1 MHSVI
6 YIFAL
11 RKFRI
16 YFTIFFLCFSTL
28 VQAQTYSSEEIVIS
42 GLGFARFSVA
52 LVPEKSFT
60 DHMDAKRWLR
70 IIDRNLCWSGVFL
83 VTDSRYKTCR
93 TAGGNQVD
101 MKIMLKLKGTVTDN
115 GDLVPKHL
123 MLTVADNDGVPLFPL
138 ELPIR
143 KNRFR
148 EAELMDLINEMSA
161 QFTGLKGILGS
172 TIAFTL
178 KQPKRRKIIA
188 RINTHGKK
196 LAAVSRNKYI
206 NLLPSWSPKG
216 DAIVY
221 TTLSRRGTAIMFND
235 CLKVVGCKY
244 RPVKLL
250 SSNIS
255 AARISKSFLSVS
267 GGTWFSNERKF
278 TASSSSGLL
287 ITSAGHGLIDTQVI
301 IVSNS
306 GGTLPT
312 GLAVGDEYYV
322 RDKTTNTFKLALS
335 SGGTAIA
342 YTNAGS
348 GTHSW
353 ETNVHKL
360 IVTLSRNGNSDLYEF
375 NRLKRKVIRLTTHR
389 AIDTVPD
396 LSPDNQHLIFVSDR
410 SGHEQIYYL
419 KLGTKIPFQL
429 TFGRGSS
436 SDPVW
441 SPDGTL
447 IAFSKISSGHSQI
460 HLMDPFT
467 GEDNFLTRGRFN
479 SEQPFWSPDGRQI
492 AFVSSSTGFDKLYIM
507 FIDGTGRRRLTRTP
521 RDFEEGGPSWTAR
534 KF

>member
-148 EAELMDLINEMSA
+148 EAGLMELINEMSV
-161 QFTGLKGILGS
+161 QLTGLKGILGS

-196 LAAVSRNKYI
+196 LAAVSRNKFI

-255 AARISKSFLSVS
+255 AAGISKNILSVS
-267 GGTWFSNERKF
+267 GGTWFSN
-278 TASSSSGLL
+278 G
-287 ITSAGHGLIDTQVI
+287 
-301 IVSNS
+301 
-306 GGTLPT
+306 
-312 GLAVGDEYYV
+312 
-322 RDKTTNTFKLALS
+322 
-335 SGGTAIA
+335 
-342 YTNAGS
+342 
-348 GTHSW
+348 
-353 ETNVHKL
+353 HKL
-360 IVTLSRNGNSDLYEF
+360 IVTLSRKGNSDLYEF
-375 NRLKRKVIRLTTHR
+375 DRLKRKVIRMTTHR

-419 KLGTKIPFQL
+419 KLGTKISFQL

-479 SEQPFWSPDGRQI
+479 SEQPSWSPDGRQI
-492 AFVSSSTGFDKLYIM
+492 VFVSSSTGVDKLYIM

>member
-83 VTDSRYKTCR
+83 VTDSRYRTCR

-148 EAELMDLINEMSA
+148 EAELMDLINEMSV
-161 QFTGLKGILGS
+161 QLTGLKGILGS

-196 LAAVSRNKYI
+196 LAAVSRNKFI

-255 AARISKSFLSVS
+255 AAGISKNFLSVS
-267 GGTWFSNERKF
+267 GGTWFSN
-278 TASSSSGLL
+278 G
-287 ITSAGHGLIDTQVI
+287 
-301 IVSNS
+301 
-306 GGTLPT
+306 
-312 GLAVGDEYYV
+312 
-322 RDKTTNTFKLALS
+322 
-335 SGGTAIA
+335 
-342 YTNAGS
+342 
-348 GTHSW
+348 
-353 ETNVHKL
+353 HKL
-360 IVTLSRNGNSDLYEF
+360 IVTLSRKGNSDLYEF
-375 NRLKRKVIRLTTHR
+375 DRLKRKVIRLTTHR

-479 SEQPFWSPDGRQI
+479 SEQPSWSPDGRQI
-492 AFVSSSTGFDKLYIM
+492 AFVSSSTGVDKLYIM

>member
-6 YIFAL
+6 DIFAL

-16 YFTIFFLCFSTL
+16 YYTIFFLCFSTL

-83 VTDSRYKTCR
+83 VTDSRYRTCR
-93 TAGGNQVD
+93 IAGGNQVD

-148 EAELMDLINEMSA
+148 EAELMDLINEMSV
-161 QFTGLKGILGS
+161 QLTGLKGILGS

-255 AARISKSFLSVS
+255 AAGISKNIISVS
-267 GGTWFSNERKF
+267 GGTWFSN
-278 TASSSSGLL
+278 G
-287 ITSAGHGLIDTQVI
+287 
-301 IVSNS
+301 
-306 GGTLPT
+306 
-312 GLAVGDEYYV
+312 
-322 RDKTTNTFKLALS
+322 
-335 SGGTAIA
+335 
-342 YTNAGS
+342 
-348 GTHSW
+348 
-353 ETNVHKL
+353 HKL
-360 IVTLSRNGNSDLYEF
+360 IVTLSRKGNSDLYEF
-375 NRLKRKVIRLTTHR
+375 DRLKRKVIRLTTHR

-410 SGHEQIYYL
+410 SGHEQIHYM

-429 TFGRGSS
+429 TDSRGSS

-479 SEQPFWSPDGRQI
+479 SEQPSWSPDGRQI
-492 AFVSSSTGFDKLYIM
+492 AFVSSSTGVDKLYIM

>member
-1 MHSVI
+1 MHPVI
-6 YIFAL
+6 YIFTL

-16 YFTIFFLCFSTL
+16 YFNICFLCFSTL

-52 LVPEKSFT
+52 LVTEKSFT

-83 VTDSRYKTCR
+83 VRDSRYRTCR
-93 TAGGNQVD
+93 TAEGNQVD

-123 MLTVADNDGVPLFPL
+123 MLTVADNDGAPLFPL

-148 EAELMDLINEMSA
+148 EAELMDLINEMSV
-161 QFTGLKGILGS
+161 QLTGLKGILGS

-196 LAAVSRNKYI
+196 LAAVSRNKFI

-255 AARISKSFLSVS
+255 AAGISKNFLSVS
-267 GGTWFSNERKF
+267 GGTWFPK
-278 TASSSSGLL
+278 G
-287 ITSAGHGLIDTQVI
+287 
-301 IVSNS
+301 
-306 GGTLPT
+306 
-312 GLAVGDEYYV
+312 
-322 RDKTTNTFKLALS
+322 
-335 SGGTAIA
+335 
-342 YTNAGS
+342 
-348 GTHSW
+348 
-353 ETNVHKL
+353 HKL
-360 IVTLSRNGNSDLYEF
+360 IVTLSRRGNSDLYEF
-375 NRLKRKVIRLTTHR
+375 DRLKRKVIRLTTHR

-479 SEQPFWSPDGRQI
+479 SEQPSWSPDGRQI
-492 AFVSSSTGFDKLYIM
+492 AFVSSSTGVDKLYIM

>member
-11 RKFRI
+11 RKFQI

-83 VTDSRYKTCR
+83 VTDSRYRTCR

-148 EAELMDLINEMSA
+148 EAELMDLINEMSV
-161 QFTGLKGILGS
+161 QLTGLKGILGS

-255 AARISKSFLSVS
+255 AARISKNFLSVS
-267 GGTWFSNERKF
+267 GGTWFSN
-278 TASSSSGLL
+278 G
-287 ITSAGHGLIDTQVI
+287 
-301 IVSNS
+301 
-306 GGTLPT
+306 
-312 GLAVGDEYYV
+312 
-322 RDKTTNTFKLALS
+322 
-335 SGGTAIA
+335 
-342 YTNAGS
+342 
-348 GTHSW
+348 
-353 ETNVHKL
+353 HKL
-360 IVTLSRNGNSDLYEF
+360 IVTLSRKGNSDLYEF
-375 NRLKRKVIRLTTHR
+375 DRLKRKVIRLTSHR

-410 SGHEQIYYL
+410 SGHEQIHYM

-429 TFGRGSS
+429 TDSRGSS

-479 SEQPFWSPDGRQI
+479 SEQPSWSPDGRQI
-492 AFVSSSTGFDKLYIM
+492 AFVSSSTGVDKLYIM

>member
-1 MHSVI
+1 
-6 YIFAL
+6 
-11 RKFRI
+11 
-16 YFTIFFLCFSTL
+16 
-28 VQAQTYSSEEIVIS
+28 
-42 GLGFARFSVA
+42 
-52 LVPEKSFT
+52 
-60 DHMDAKRWLR
+60 MDAKRWLR

-83 VTDSRYKTCR
+83 VTDSRYKTCQ

-101 MKIMLKLKGTVTDN
+101 MKIMLTLKGTVTDN

-148 EAELMDLINEMSA
+148 EAELMDLINEMSV

-267 GGTWFSNERKF
+267 GGTWFSN
-278 TASSSSGLL
+278 G
-287 ITSAGHGLIDTQVI
+287 
-301 IVSNS
+301 
-306 GGTLPT
+306 
-312 GLAVGDEYYV
+312 
-322 RDKTTNTFKLALS
+322 
-335 SGGTAIA
+335 
-342 YTNAGS
+342 
-348 GTHSW
+348 
-353 ETNVHKL
+353 HKL
-360 IVTLSRNGNSDLYEF
+360 IVTLSRKGNSDLYEF
-375 NRLKRKVIRLTTHR
+375 DRLKRKVIRLTTHR

>member
-1 MHSVI
+1 MHPVI
-6 YIFAL
+6 YIFTL

-83 VTDSRYKTCR
+83 VTDSRYRTCR
-93 TAGGNQVD
+93 TADGNQVD

-148 EAELMDLINEMSA
+148 EAELMDLINEMSV
-161 QFTGLKGILGS
+161 QLTGLKGILGS

-196 LAAVSRNKYI
+196 LAAVSRNKFI

-255 AARISKSFLSVS
+255 AAGISKNFLSVS
-267 GGTWFSNERKF
+267 GGTWFSN
-278 TASSSSGLL
+278 G
-287 ITSAGHGLIDTQVI
+287 
-301 IVSNS
+301 
-306 GGTLPT
+306 
-312 GLAVGDEYYV
+312 
-322 RDKTTNTFKLALS
+322 
-335 SGGTAIA
+335 
-342 YTNAGS
+342 
-348 GTHSW
+348 
-353 ETNVHKL
+353 HKL
-360 IVTLSRNGNSDLYEF
+360 IVTLSRKGNSDLYEF
-375 NRLKRKVIRLTTHR
+375 DRLKRKVIRLTTHR

-479 SEQPFWSPDGRQI
+479 SEQPSWSPDGRQI
-492 AFVSSSTGFDKLYIM
+492 AFVSSSTGVDKLYIM

>member
-11 RKFRI
+11 RKFQI

-70 IIDRNLCWSGVFL
+70 IIDRNLCWGGVFL
-83 VTDSRYKTCR
+83 VTDSRYRTCR

-148 EAELMDLINEMSA
+148 EAELMDLINEMSV
-161 QFTGLKGILGS
+161 QLTGLKGILGS

-255 AARISKSFLSVS
+255 AARISKNFLSVS
-267 GGTWFSNERKF
+267 GGTWFSN
-278 TASSSSGLL
+278 G
-287 ITSAGHGLIDTQVI
+287 
-301 IVSNS
+301 
-306 GGTLPT
+306 
-312 GLAVGDEYYV
+312 
-322 RDKTTNTFKLALS
+322 
-335 SGGTAIA
+335 
-342 YTNAGS
+342 
-348 GTHSW
+348 
-353 ETNVHKL
+353 HKL
-360 IVTLSRNGNSDLYEF
+360 IVTLSRKGNSDLYEF
-375 NRLKRKVIRLTTHR
+375 DRLKRKVIRLTTHR

-410 SGHEQIYYL
+410 SGHEQIHYM

-429 TFGRGSS
+429 TDSRGSS

-479 SEQPFWSPDGRQI
+479 SEQPSWSPDGRQI
-492 AFVSSSTGFDKLYIM
+492 AFVSSSTGVDKLYIM

>member
-1 MHSVI
+1 
-6 YIFAL
+6 
-11 RKFRI
+11 
-16 YFTIFFLCFSTL
+16 
-28 VQAQTYSSEEIVIS
+28 
-42 GLGFARFSVA
+42 
-52 LVPEKSFT
+52 
-60 DHMDAKRWLR
+60 MDAKRWLR

-93 TAGGNQVD
+93 TAAGNQVD

-115 GDLVPKHL
+115 SDLVPKHL

-148 EAELMDLINEMSA
+148 EAELMDLINEMSV
-161 QFTGLKGILGS
+161 QLTGLKGILGS

-235 CLKVVGCKY
+235 CLKVGGCKY

-255 AARISKSFLSVS
+255 AARISKNFLSVT
-267 GGTWFSNERKF
+267 GGTWFSN
-278 TASSSSGLL
+278 G
-287 ITSAGHGLIDTQVI
+287 
-301 IVSNS
+301 
-306 GGTLPT
+306 
-312 GLAVGDEYYV
+312 
-322 RDKTTNTFKLALS
+322 
-335 SGGTAIA
+335 
-342 YTNAGS
+342 
-348 GTHSW
+348 
-353 ETNVHKL
+353 HKL
-360 IVTLSRNGNSDLYEF
+360 IVTLSRKGNSDLYEF
-375 NRLKRKVIRLTTHR
+375 NRLNRKVKRLTTHR

-419 KLGTKIPFQL
+419 ELGTKIPFQL

-479 SEQPFWSPDGRQI
+479 SEQPSWSPDGRPI
-492 AFVSSSTGFDKLYIM
+492 TFVSSSTGVDKLYIM

>member
-1 MHSVI
+1 MHPVI
-6 YIFAL
+6 YIFTL

-16 YFTIFFLCFSTL
+16 YFTIFFLCFNTL

-83 VTDSRYKTCR
+83 VTDSRYRTCR
-93 TAGGNQVD
+93 TADGNQVD

-148 EAELMDLINEMSA
+148 EAELMDLINEMSV
-161 QFTGLKGILGS
+161 QLTGLKGILGS

-255 AARISKSFLSVS
+255 AARISKNFLTVS
-267 GGTWFSNERKF
+267 GGTWFSN
-278 TASSSSGLL
+278 G
-287 ITSAGHGLIDTQVI
+287 
-301 IVSNS
+301 
-306 GGTLPT
+306 
-312 GLAVGDEYYV
+312 
-322 RDKTTNTFKLALS
+322 
-335 SGGTAIA
+335 
-342 YTNAGS
+342 
-348 GTHSW
+348 
-353 ETNVHKL
+353 HKL
-360 IVTLSRNGNSDLYEF
+360 IVTLSRKGNSDLYEF
-375 NRLKRKVIRLTTHR
+375 DRLKRKVIRMTTHR

-479 SEQPFWSPDGRQI
+479 SEQPSWSPDGRQI
-492 AFVSSSTGFDKLYIM
+492 AFVSSSTGVDKLYIM

>member
-1 MHSVI
+1 
-6 YIFAL
+6 
-11 RKFRI
+11 
-16 YFTIFFLCFSTL
+16 
-28 VQAQTYSSEEIVIS
+28 
-42 GLGFARFSVA
+42 
-52 LVPEKSFT
+52 
-60 DHMDAKRWLR
+60 MDAKRWLR
-70 IIDRNLCWSGVFL
+70 IIDRNLCWSGVFM

-148 EAELMDLINEMSA
+148 EAELMDLINEMSV

-267 GGTWFSNERKF
+267 GGTWFSN
-278 TASSSSGLL
+278 G
-287 ITSAGHGLIDTQVI
+287 
-301 IVSNS
+301 
-306 GGTLPT
+306 
-312 GLAVGDEYYV
+312 
-322 RDKTTNTFKLALS
+322 
-335 SGGTAIA
+335 
-342 YTNAGS
+342 
-348 GTHSW
+348 
-353 ETNVHKL
+353 HKL
-360 IVTLSRNGNSDLYEF
+360 IVTLSRKGNSDLYEF
-375 NRLKRKVIRLTTHR
+375 DRLKRKVIRLTTHR

-492 AFVSSSTGFDKLYIM
+492 AFVSSSTGVDKLYIM

>member
-1 MHSVI
+1 MHPVI
-6 YIFAL
+6 YIFTL

-16 YFTIFFLCFSTL
+16 YFTIFFLCFNTL

-83 VTDSRYKTCR
+83 VTDSRYRTCR
-93 TAGGNQVD
+93 TADGNQVD

-148 EAELMDLINEMSA
+148 EAELMDLINEMSV
-161 QFTGLKGILGS
+161 QLTGLKGILGS

-196 LAAVSRNKYI
+196 LAAVSRNKFI

-255 AARISKSFLSVS
+255 AARISKNFLSVS
-267 GGTWFSNERKF
+267 GGTWFSN
-278 TASSSSGLL
+278 G
-287 ITSAGHGLIDTQVI
+287 
-301 IVSNS
+301 
-306 GGTLPT
+306 
-312 GLAVGDEYYV
+312 
-322 RDKTTNTFKLALS
+322 
-335 SGGTAIA
+335 
-342 YTNAGS
+342 
-348 GTHSW
+348 
-353 ETNVHKL
+353 HKL
-360 IVTLSRNGNSDLYEF
+360 IVTLSRKGNSDLYEF
-375 NRLKRKVIRLTTHR
+375 DRLKRKVIRLTTHR

-410 SGHEQIYYL
+410 SGHEQIHYM

-429 TFGRGSS
+429 TDSRGSS

-479 SEQPFWSPDGRQI
+479 SEQPSWSPDGRQI
-492 AFVSSSTGFDKLYIM
+492 AFVSSSTGVDKLYIM

>member
-11 RKFRI
+11 RKFQI

-83 VTDSRYKTCR
+83 VTDSRYRTCR
-93 TAGGNQVD
+93 TAAGNQVD

-148 EAELMDLINEMSA
+148 EAELMDLINEMSV
-161 QFTGLKGILGS
+161 QLTGLKGILGS

-255 AARISKSFLSVS
+255 AARISKNFLSVS
-267 GGTWFSNERKF
+267 GGTWFSN
-278 TASSSSGLL
+278 G
-287 ITSAGHGLIDTQVI
+287 
-301 IVSNS
+301 
-306 GGTLPT
+306 
-312 GLAVGDEYYV
+312 
-322 RDKTTNTFKLALS
+322 
-335 SGGTAIA
+335 
-342 YTNAGS
+342 
-348 GTHSW
+348 
-353 ETNVHKL
+353 HKL
-360 IVTLSRNGNSDLYEF
+360 IVTLSRKGNSDLYEF
-375 NRLKRKVIRLTTHR
+375 DRRKRKVIRLTTHR

-410 SGHEQIYYL
+410 SGHEQIHYM

-429 TFGRGSS
+429 TDSRGSS

-479 SEQPFWSPDGRQI
+479 SEQPSWSPDGRQI
-492 AFVSSSTGFDKLYIM
+492 AFVSSSTGVDKLYIM

>member
-1 MHSVI
+1 MHPVI
-6 YIFAL
+6 YIFTL

-16 YFTIFFLCFSTL
+16 YFTIFFLCFNTL

-83 VTDSRYKTCR
+83 VTDSRYRTCR
-93 TAGGNQVD
+93 TAAGNHVD
-101 MKIMLKLKGTVTDN
+101 MKIMLKLKGAVTDN

-148 EAELMDLINEMSA
+148 EAGLMDLINEMSV
-161 QFTGLKGILGS
+161 QLTGLNGILGS

-255 AARISKSFLSVS
+255 AARISNNFLSVS
-267 GGTWFSNERKF
+267 GGTWFSN
-278 TASSSSGLL
+278 G
-287 ITSAGHGLIDTQVI
+287 
-301 IVSNS
+301 
-306 GGTLPT
+306 
-312 GLAVGDEYYV
+312 
-322 RDKTTNTFKLALS
+322 
-335 SGGTAIA
+335 
-342 YTNAGS
+342 
-348 GTHSW
+348 
-353 ETNVHKL
+353 HKL
-360 IVTLSRNGNSDLYEF
+360 IVTLSRKGNSDLYEF
-375 NRLKRKVIRLTTHR
+375 DRLKRKVIRLTTHR

-410 SGHEQIYYL
+410 SGHEQIHYM

-429 TFGRGSS
+429 TDSRGSS

-479 SEQPFWSPDGRQI
+479 SEQPSWSPDGRQI
-492 AFVSSSTGFDKLYIM
+492 AFVSSSTGVDKLYIM

>member
-1 MHSVI
+1 MHPVI
-6 YIFAL
+6 YIFTL

-16 YFTIFFLCFSTL
+16 YFTIFFLCFNTL

-83 VTDSRYKTCR
+83 VTDSRYRTCR
-93 TAGGNQVD
+93 TADGNQVD

-123 MLTVADNDGVPLFPL
+123 MLTVADNDGAPLFPL

-148 EAELMDLINEMSA
+148 EAGLMDLINEMSV
-161 QFTGLKGILGS
+161 QLTGLKGILGS

-255 AARISKSFLSVS
+255 AAGISKNILSVS
-267 GGTWFSNERKF
+267 GGTWFSN
-278 TASSSSGLL
+278 G
-287 ITSAGHGLIDTQVI
+287 
-301 IVSNS
+301 
-306 GGTLPT
+306 
-312 GLAVGDEYYV
+312 
-322 RDKTTNTFKLALS
+322 
-335 SGGTAIA
+335 
-342 YTNAGS
+342 
-348 GTHSW
+348 
-353 ETNVHKL
+353 HKL
-360 IVTLSRNGNSDLYEF
+360 IVTLSRKGNSDLYEF
-375 NRLKRKVIRLTTHR
+375 DRLKRKVIRMTTHR

-479 SEQPFWSPDGRQI
+479 SEQPSWSPDGRQI
-492 AFVSSSTGFDKLYIM
+492 VFVSSSTGVDKLYIM

>member
-6 YIFAL
+6 YIYAL
-11 RKFRI
+11 QKFRV
-16 YFTIFFLCFSTL
+16 YFTIFFLSFSTL

-83 VTDSRYKTCR
+83 VTDSRYRTCR
-93 TAGGNQVD
+93 TVAGNQVD

-148 EAELMDLINEMSA
+148 EAELMDLINEMSV
-161 QFTGLKGILGS
+161 QLTGLKGILGS

-255 AARISKSFLSVS
+255 AARISKNFLSVS
-267 GGTWFSNERKF
+267 GGTWFSN
-278 TASSSSGLL
+278 G
-287 ITSAGHGLIDTQVI
+287 
-301 IVSNS
+301 
-306 GGTLPT
+306 
-312 GLAVGDEYYV
+312 
-322 RDKTTNTFKLALS
+322 
-335 SGGTAIA
+335 
-342 YTNAGS
+342 
-348 GTHSW
+348 
-353 ETNVHKL
+353 HKL
-360 IVTLSRNGNSDLYEF
+360 IVTLSRKGNSDLYEF
-375 NRLKRKVIRLTTHR
+375 DRLKRKVIRLTTHR

-410 SGHEQIYYL
+410 SGHEQIHYM

-429 TFGRGSS
+429 TDSRGSS
-436 SDPVW
+436 SDPVL
-441 SPDGTL
+441 SL
-447 IAFSKISSGHSQI
+447 IHI
-460 HLMDPFT
+460 
-467 GEDNFLTRGRFN
+467 
-479 SEQPFWSPDGRQI
+479 
-492 AFVSSSTGFDKLYIM
+492 
-507 FIDGTGRRRLTRTP
+507 
-521 RDFEEGGPSWTAR
+521 
-534 KF
+534 

>member
-1 MHSVI
+1 
-6 YIFAL
+6 
-11 RKFRI
+11 
-16 YFTIFFLCFSTL
+16 
-28 VQAQTYSSEEIVIS
+28 
-42 GLGFARFSVA
+42 
-52 LVPEKSFT
+52 
-60 DHMDAKRWLR
+60 
-70 IIDRNLCWSGVFL
+70 
-83 VTDSRYKTCR
+83 
-93 TAGGNQVD
+93 

-148 EAELMDLINEMSA
+148 EAELMDLINEMSV

-267 GGTWFSNERKF
+267 GGTWFSN
-278 TASSSSGLL
+278 G
-287 ITSAGHGLIDTQVI
+287 
-301 IVSNS
+301 
-306 GGTLPT
+306 
-312 GLAVGDEYYV
+312 
-322 RDKTTNTFKLALS
+322 
-335 SGGTAIA
+335 
-342 YTNAGS
+342 
-348 GTHSW
+348 
-353 ETNVHKL
+353 HKL
-360 IVTLSRNGNSDLYEF
+360 IVTLSRKGNSDLYEF
-375 NRLKRKVIRLTTHR
+375 DRLKRKVIRLTTHR

-492 AFVSSSTGFDKLYIM
+492 AFVSSSTGVDKLYIM

>member
-16 YFTIFFLCFSTL
+16 YLTIFFLCFSTL

-83 VTDSRYKTCR
+83 VTDSRYRTCR
-93 TAGGNQVD
+93 TADGNQVD
-101 MKIMLKLKGTVTDN
+101 MKIMLKLKGKVTDN

-148 EAELMDLINEMSA
+148 EAELMDLINEMSV
-161 QFTGLKGILGS
+161 QLTGLKGILGS

-196 LAAVSRNKYI
+196 LAAVSRNKFI

-221 TTLSRRGTAIMFND
+221 TTLSRRGTAIMYND

-255 AARISKSFLSVS
+255 AARISKNFLSVS
-267 GGTWFSNERKF
+267 GGTWFSN
-278 TASSSSGLL
+278 G
-287 ITSAGHGLIDTQVI
+287 
-301 IVSNS
+301 
-306 GGTLPT
+306 
-312 GLAVGDEYYV
+312 
-322 RDKTTNTFKLALS
+322 
-335 SGGTAIA
+335 
-342 YTNAGS
+342 
-348 GTHSW
+348 
-353 ETNVHKL
+353 HKL
-360 IVTLSRNGNSDLYEF
+360 IVTLSRKGNSDLYEF
-375 NRLKRKVIRLTTHR
+375 DRLKRKVIRLTTHR

-479 SEQPFWSPDGRQI
+479 SEQPSWSPDGRQI
-492 AFVSSSTGFDKLYIM
+492 AFVSSSTGVDKLYIM

>member
-83 VTDSRYKTCR
+83 VTDSRYRTCR
-93 TAGGNQVD
+93 TADGNQVD

-148 EAELMDLINEMSA
+148 EAELMDLINEMSV
-161 QFTGLKGILGS
+161 QLTGLKGILGS

-196 LAAVSRNKYI
+196 LAAVSRNKFI

-255 AARISKSFLSVS
+255 AAGISKNFLSVS
-267 GGTWFSNERKF
+267 GGTWFSN
-278 TASSSSGLL
+278 G
-287 ITSAGHGLIDTQVI
+287 
-301 IVSNS
+301 
-306 GGTLPT
+306 
-312 GLAVGDEYYV
+312 
-322 RDKTTNTFKLALS
+322 
-335 SGGTAIA
+335 
-342 YTNAGS
+342 
-348 GTHSW
+348 
-353 ETNVHKL
+353 HKL
-360 IVTLSRNGNSDLYEF
+360 IVTLSRKGNSDLYEF
-375 NRLKRKVIRLTTHR
+375 DRMKRKVIRMTTHR

-479 SEQPFWSPDGRQI
+479 SEQPSWSPDGRQI
-492 AFVSSSTGFDKLYIM
+492 VFVSSSTGVDKLYIM

>member
-93 TAGGNQVD
+93 TEGGNQVD

-148 EAELMDLINEMSA
+148 EAELMDLINEMSV
-161 QFTGLKGILGS
+161 QLTGLKGILGS

-255 AARISKSFLSVS
+255 AAGISKNILSVS
-267 GGTWFSNERKF
+267 GGTWFSN
-278 TASSSSGLL
+278 G
-287 ITSAGHGLIDTQVI
+287 
-301 IVSNS
+301 
-306 GGTLPT
+306 
-312 GLAVGDEYYV
+312 
-322 RDKTTNTFKLALS
+322 
-335 SGGTAIA
+335 
-342 YTNAGS
+342 
-348 GTHSW
+348 
-353 ETNVHKL
+353 HKL
-360 IVTLSRNGNSDLYEF
+360 IVTLSRKGNSDLYEF
-375 NRLKRKVIRLTTHR
+375 DRLKRKVIRLTTHR

-410 SGHEQIYYL
+410 SGHEQIHYM

-429 TFGRGSS
+429 TDSRGSS

-492 AFVSSSTGFDKLYIM
+492 AFVSSSTGVDKLYIM

>member
-11 RKFRI
+11 RKVRI
-16 YFTIFFLCFSTL
+16 YFTMFFLCFSTL

-148 EAELMDLINEMSA
+148 EAELMDLINEMSV
-161 QFTGLKGILGS
+161 QLTGLNGILGS

-255 AARISKSFLSVS
+255 AARISKNFLSVS
-267 GGTWFSNERKF
+267 GGTWFSN
-278 TASSSSGLL
+278 G
-287 ITSAGHGLIDTQVI
+287 
-301 IVSNS
+301 
-306 GGTLPT
+306 
-312 GLAVGDEYYV
+312 
-322 RDKTTNTFKLALS
+322 
-335 SGGTAIA
+335 
-342 YTNAGS
+342 
-348 GTHSW
+348 
-353 ETNVHKL
+353 HKL
-360 IVTLSRNGNSDLYEF
+360 IVTLSRKGNSDLYEF
-375 NRLKRKVIRLTTHR
+375 DRLKRKVIRLTTHR

-492 AFVSSSTGFDKLYIM
+492 AFVSSSTGVDKLYIM

>member
-1 MHSVI
+1 
-6 YIFAL
+6 
-11 RKFRI
+11 
-16 YFTIFFLCFSTL
+16 
-28 VQAQTYSSEEIVIS
+28 
-42 GLGFARFSVA
+42 
-52 LVPEKSFT
+52 
-60 DHMDAKRWLR
+60 MDAKRWLR

-148 EAELMDLINEMSA
+148 EAELMDLINEMSV

-267 GGTWFSNERKF
+267 GGTWFSN
-278 TASSSSGLL
+278 G
-287 ITSAGHGLIDTQVI
+287 
-301 IVSNS
+301 
-306 GGTLPT
+306 
-312 GLAVGDEYYV
+312 
-322 RDKTTNTFKLALS
+322 
-335 SGGTAIA
+335 
-342 YTNAGS
+342 
-348 GTHSW
+348 
-353 ETNVHKL
+353 HKL
-360 IVTLSRNGNSDLYEF
+360 IVTLSRKGNSDLYEF
-375 NRLKRKVIRLTTHR
+375 DRLKRKVIRLTTHR

-492 AFVSSSTGFDKLYIM
+492 AFVSSSTGVDKLYIM

>member
-1 MHSVI
+1 MHTVI

-11 RKFRI
+11 RKFQI
-16 YFTIFFLCFSTL
+16 YFTIFFLFFSTL

-83 VTDSRYKTCR
+83 VTDSRYRTCR
-93 TAGGNQVD
+93 TVAGNQVD

-148 EAELMDLINEMSA
+148 EAELMDLINEMSV
-161 QFTGLKGILGS
+161 QLTGLKGILGS

-206 NLLPSWSPKG
+206 NLLPSWNPKG

-250 SSNIS
+250 SANIS
-255 AARISKSFLSVS
+255 ATRISKNFLSVS
-267 GGTWFSNERKF
+267 GGTWFSN
-278 TASSSSGLL
+278 G
-287 ITSAGHGLIDTQVI
+287 
-301 IVSNS
+301 
-306 GGTLPT
+306 
-312 GLAVGDEYYV
+312 
-322 RDKTTNTFKLALS
+322 
-335 SGGTAIA
+335 
-342 YTNAGS
+342 
-348 GTHSW
+348 
-353 ETNVHKL
+353 HKL
-360 IVTLSRNGNSDLYEF
+360 IVTLSRKGNSDLYEF
-375 NRLKRKVIRLTTHR
+375 DRLKRKVIRLTSHR

-410 SGHEQIYYL
+410 SGHEQIYYS

-479 SEQPFWSPDGRQI
+479 SEQPSWSPDGRQI
-492 AFVSSSTGFDKLYIM
+492 VFVSSSTGVDKLYIM

>member
-11 RKFRI
+11 RKFQI

-83 VTDSRYKTCR
+83 VTDSRYRTCR
-93 TAGGNQVD
+93 TAAGNQVD

-148 EAELMDLINEMSA
+148 EAELMDLINEMSV
-161 QFTGLKGILGS
+161 QLTGLKGILGS

-206 NLLPSWSPKG
+206 NLLPSWGPKG

-255 AARISKSFLSVS
+255 AARISKNFLSVS
-267 GGTWFSNERKF
+267 GGTWFSN
-278 TASSSSGLL
+278 G
-287 ITSAGHGLIDTQVI
+287 
-301 IVSNS
+301 
-306 GGTLPT
+306 
-312 GLAVGDEYYV
+312 
-322 RDKTTNTFKLALS
+322 
-335 SGGTAIA
+335 
-342 YTNAGS
+342 
-348 GTHSW
+348 
-353 ETNVHKL
+353 HKL
-360 IVTLSRNGNSDLYEF
+360 IVTLSRKGNSDLYEF
-375 NRLKRKVIRLTTHR
+375 DRLKRKVIRLTSHR

-410 SGHEQIYYL
+410 SGHEQIHYM

-429 TFGRGSS
+429 TDSRGSS

-479 SEQPFWSPDGRQI
+479 SEQPSWSPDGRQI
-492 AFVSSSTGFDKLYIM
+492 VFVSSSTGVDKLYIM

>member
-11 RKFRI
+11 RKFQI

-60 DHMDAKRWLR
+60 DHVDAKRWLR

-83 VTDSRYKTCR
+83 VTDSRYRTCR
-93 TAGGNQVD
+93 TVAGNQVD

-148 EAELMDLINEMSA
+148 EAELMDLINEMSV
-161 QFTGLKGILGS
+161 QLTGLKGILGS

-255 AARISKSFLSVS
+255 AARISKNFLSVS
-267 GGTWFSNERKF
+267 GGTWFSN
-278 TASSSSGLL
+278 G
-287 ITSAGHGLIDTQVI
+287 
-301 IVSNS
+301 
-306 GGTLPT
+306 
-312 GLAVGDEYYV
+312 
-322 RDKTTNTFKLALS
+322 
-335 SGGTAIA
+335 
-342 YTNAGS
+342 
-348 GTHSW
+348 
-353 ETNVHKL
+353 HKL
-360 IVTLSRNGNSDLYEF
+360 IVTLSRKGNSDLYEF
-375 NRLKRKVIRLTTHR
+375 DRLKRKVMRLTTHR

-410 SGHEQIYYL
+410 SGHEQIHYM

-429 TFGRGSS
+429 TDSRGSS

-479 SEQPFWSPDGRQI
+479 SEQPSWSPDGRQI
-492 AFVSSSTGFDKLYIM
+492 VFVSSSTGVDKLYIM

>member
-1 MHSVI
+1 MHPVI

-83 VTDSRYKTCR
+83 VTDSRYRTCR
-93 TAGGNQVD
+93 TADGNQVD

-148 EAELMDLINEMSA
+148 EAELMDLINEMSV
-161 QFTGLKGILGS
+161 QLTGLKGILGS

-196 LAAVSRNKYI
+196 LAAVSRNKFI

-255 AARISKSFLSVS
+255 AAGISKNFLSVS
-267 GGTWFSNERKF
+267 GGTWFSN
-278 TASSSSGLL
+278 G
-287 ITSAGHGLIDTQVI
+287 
-301 IVSNS
+301 
-306 GGTLPT
+306 
-312 GLAVGDEYYV
+312 
-322 RDKTTNTFKLALS
+322 
-335 SGGTAIA
+335 
-342 YTNAGS
+342 
-348 GTHSW
+348 
-353 ETNVHKL
+353 HKL
-360 IVTLSRNGNSDLYEF
+360 IVTLSRKGNSDLYEF
-375 NRLKRKVIRLTTHR
+375 DRLKRKVIRLTTHR

-479 SEQPFWSPDGRQI
+479 SEQPSWSPDGRQI
-492 AFVSSSTGFDKLYIM
+492 AFVSSSTGVDKLYIM

>member
-11 RKFRI
+11 RKFQI

-52 LVPEKSFT
+52 LVPDKSFT

-83 VTDSRYKTCR
+83 VTDSRYRTCR
-93 TAGGNQVD
+93 TVAGNQVD

-148 EAELMDLINEMSA
+148 EDELMDLINEMSV
-161 QFTGLKGILGS
+161 QLTGLKGILGS

-206 NLLPSWSPKG
+206 NLLPSWGPKG

-221 TTLSRRGTAIMFND
+221 TTLSRRGTALMFND

-255 AARISKSFLSVS
+255 AARISKNFLSVS
-267 GGTWFSNERKF
+267 GGTWFSN
-278 TASSSSGLL
+278 G
-287 ITSAGHGLIDTQVI
+287 
-301 IVSNS
+301 
-306 GGTLPT
+306 
-312 GLAVGDEYYV
+312 
-322 RDKTTNTFKLALS
+322 
-335 SGGTAIA
+335 
-342 YTNAGS
+342 
-348 GTHSW
+348 
-353 ETNVHKL
+353 HKL
-360 IVTLSRNGNSDLYEF
+360 IVTLSRKGNSDLYEF
-375 NRLKRKVIRLTTHR
+375 DRLKRKVIRLTSHR

-410 SGHEQIYYL
+410 SGHEQIHYM

-429 TFGRGSS
+429 TDSRGSS
-436 SDPVW
+436 SDPAW

-479 SEQPFWSPDGRQI
+479 SEQPSWSPDGRQI
-492 AFVSSSTGFDKLYIM
+492 AFVSSSTGVDKLYIM